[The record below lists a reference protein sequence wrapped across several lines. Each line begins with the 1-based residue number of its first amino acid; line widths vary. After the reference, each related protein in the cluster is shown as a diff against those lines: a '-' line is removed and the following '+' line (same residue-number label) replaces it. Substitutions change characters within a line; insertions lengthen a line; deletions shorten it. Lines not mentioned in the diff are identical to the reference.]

1 MTRGPVAA
9 NEVRRGSPP
18 PVSLEVWP
26 LSESGPG
33 KWAVLALLA
42 AVPLLVGWVTRD
54 TTLGVAAAVLVLAAG
69 WRFFVPTAYEVDA
82 LGISERV
89 LWMHRRIPWRAVAGV
104 DIGRRGVLVIP
115 DARCCPRLRGL
126 YLPWGPQ
133 RDALL
138 ALFTY
143 HLNVPAERQLET
155 DFDIGA
161 PHEPSPPTAPATNAP
176 VAQPTAESANTEGP
190 T

>member
-9 NEVRRGSPP
+9 SEARRGSPP
-18 PVSLEVWP
+18 PVSLEAWP
-26 LSESGPG
+26 PSESGPG
-33 KWAVLALLA
+33 KWVALALLV

-54 TTLGVAAAVLVLAAG
+54 TWLGVAAAVLMLAAG
-69 WRFFVPTAYEVDA
+69 WRFFVPAAYEIDA

-89 LWMHRRIPWRAVAGV
+89 LWMHRRIPWRAVANI

-115 DARCCPRLRGL
+115 DVRCCPRLRGL

-138 ALFTY
+138 ALFAY
-143 HLNVPAERQLET
+143 HLNLPAERRLDT
-155 DFDIGA
+155 DFDVTA
-161 PHEPSPPTAPATNAP
+161 PRQPSPPAAAITNAP
-176 VAQPTAESANTEGP
+176 PQPPETEPANTDEVG
-190 T
+190 

>member
-1 MTRGPVAA
+1 MTRSPVAA

-18 PVSLEVWP
+18 PVSLEAWP
-26 LSESGPG
+26 PSESGPG
-33 KWAVLALLA
+33 KWVVLALLA

-54 TTLGVAAAVLVLAAG
+54 STLGVAAAALMLVAG
-69 WRFFVPTAYEVDA
+69 WRFFVPAAYEVDA

-89 LWMHRRIPWRAVAGV
+89 LWMHRRIPWRAVADV
-104 DIGRRGVLVIP
+104 EIGRRGVLVIP

-138 ALFTY
+138 ALFAY
-143 HLNVPAERQLET
+143 HLNLPVERQLQANFEIT
-155 DFDIGA
+155 ATREPA
-161 PHEPSPPTAPATNAP
+161 PSAASATNAP
-176 VAQPTAESANTEGP
+176 PQQPIAEPSSTERP
-190 T
+190 S